1 MFIIADDI
9 TGAAEMAGIAHRL
22 GFSAHLQLCSPTS
35 NTHHLT
41 PTTHPLLPPPSTGRG
56 RGWVSILATDTR
68 GINEEEAVAETKRIT
83 TNLSIASPSRG
94 RLEGAFKKTDSA
106 LRGHVVAELA
116 ALMES
121 MGYRRAVYM
130 PANPSKDRIIK
141 DGVYLIKGVP
151 IHETAFSYDPEFP
164 AKTSVLRERFPDA
177 ENHHIIMPDA
187 ESLDDICHIVE
198 TYNDGHTLFAGA
210 ADLFEAWLKKR
221 PTPTLP
227 KGGGK
232 DGGVG
237 GMEWRNSLPS
247 SPSLWEGWGG
257 VIGGGFLLLCGS
269 TQSKPLDLG
278 IPEYPMPRAVYDG
291 QAPVSSWIEE
301 IKEGPAGAILSF
313 GTNTHRT
320 GKDAAVYLRNA
331 MAEAATA
338 FINTHH
344 PQEIVIEGG
353 ATAFCLLNRLGW
365 HHFRITNEIAPGVV
379 RMQLTSLNPQP
390 STINRQPSTV
400 NRQPSTLNRQPS
412 TFITLKPG
420 SYPWGDLW
428 KKL

>member
-1 MFIIADDI
+1 MVVVADDI
-9 TGAAEMAGIAHRL
+9 TGAAEMAGIAFRL
-22 GFSAHLQLCSPTS
+22 GLRAHLQLCSPS
-35 NTHHLT
+35 NTQQ
-41 PTTHPLLPPPSTGRG
+41 LLPPPSTGRG

-68 GINEEEAVAETKRIT
+68 GMSEDEAVAETRH
-83 TNLSIASPSRG
+83 IATK
-94 RLEGAFKKTDSA
+94 LFKAFKKTDSA
-106 LRGHVVAELA
+106 LRGHVVAELTT
-116 ALMES
+116 LMETI
-121 MGYRRAVYM
+121 GYQRAVYM

-187 ESLDDICHIVE
+187 ETLDDICHIVE

-210 ADLFEAWLKKR
+210 ADLFEAWLKSR
-221 PTPTLP
+221 RPNDPTPTLP

-278 IPEYPMPRAVYDG
+278 IPEYPMPRVVYDG
-291 QAPVSSWIEE
+291 EAPVTSWIEE
-301 IKEGPAGAILSF
+301 IKEAPAGAILSF

-320 GKDAAVYLRNA
+320 GKEAAVYLRKA

-379 RMQLTSLNPQP
+379 RMQLTSLNTHH
-390 STINRQPSTV
+390 STPI
-400 NRQPSTLNRQPS
+400 TL
-412 TFITLKPG
+412 TLKPG

>member
-1 MFIIADDI
+1 MVVIADDI
-9 TGAAEMAGIAHRL
+9 TGAAEMAGIAFRFGL
-22 GFSAHLQLCSPTS
+22 RAHLQLCSPS
-35 NTHHLT
+35 NTQQ
-41 PTTHPLLPPPSTGRG
+41 LLPPPSTGRE

-68 GINEEEAVAETKRIT
+68 GMSEDEAVAETRH
-83 TNLSIASPSRG
+83 IATKLFKAS
-94 RLEGAFKKTDSA
+94 LFKKTDSA
-106 LRGHVVAELA
+106 LRGHVVAELTT
-116 ALMES
+116 LMETI
-121 MGYRRAVYM
+121 GYQRAVYM

-187 ESLDDICHIVE
+187 ETLDDICHIVE

-210 ADLFEAWLKKR
+210 ADLFEAWLKSR
-221 PTPTLP
+221 RPSDPTPNLP
-227 KGGGK
+227 
-232 DGGVG
+232 
-237 GMEWRNSLPS
+237 NS

-257 VIGGGFLLLCGS
+257 VIGGGILLLCGS

-278 IPEYPMPRAVYDG
+278 IPEYPMPRVVYDG
-291 QAPVSSWIEE
+291 EAPVTSWIEE
-301 IKEGPAGAILSF
+301 IKEAPAGAILSF

-320 GKDAAVYLRNA
+320 GKEAAVYLRNA

-390 STINRQPSTV
+390 STPI
-400 NRQPSTLNRQPS
+400 TL
-412 TFITLKPG
+412 TLKPG

-428 KKL
+428 KKS

>member
-9 TGAAEMAGIAHRL
+9 TGAAEMAGIAFRFGL
-22 GFSAHLQLCSPTS
+22 RAHLQLCSPS
-35 NTHHLT
+35 NTQQ
-41 PTTHPLLPPPSTGRG
+41 LLPPPSTGRE

-68 GINEEEAVAETKRIT
+68 GMSEDEAVAETRHIA
-83 TNLSIASPSRG
+83 TNLLIASPSRGRLEGWGGEIASPSRG

-106 LRGHVVAELA
+106 LRGHVVAELTT
-116 ALMES
+116 LMETI
-121 MGYRRAVYM
+121 GYQRAVYM

-187 ESLDDICHIVE
+187 ETLDDICHIVE

-221 PTPTLP
+221 PTPLP
-227 KGGGK
+227 LP
-232 DGGVG
+232 
-237 GMEWRNSLPS
+237 EWRGADRCENSLP
-247 SPSLWEGWGG
+247 LRGE
-257 VIGGGFLLLCGS
+257 VGGGLLLLCGS

-278 IPEYPMPRAVYDG
+278 IPEYPMPRVVYDG
-291 QAPVSSWIEE
+291 EAPVTSWIEE
-301 IKEGPAGAILSF
+301 IKEAPAGAILSF

-320 GKDAAVYLRNA
+320 GKEAAVYLRNA

-400 NRQPSTLNRQPS
+400 NRQPSTVNPQPS